1 MTVPDLH
8 HAWLLRMTGGDPRI
22 GCHADPLWHQ
32 PESHYQPKATVR
44 CELIHKHGFGLFLG
58 FAAWREDEI
67 DRAVKILRRVVLA
80 G

>member
-1 MTVPDLH
+1 MLTLFGISP
-8 HAWLLRMTGGDPRI
+8 
-22 GCHADPLWHQ
+22 
-32 PESHYQPKATVR
+32 SHIIKPKATVR